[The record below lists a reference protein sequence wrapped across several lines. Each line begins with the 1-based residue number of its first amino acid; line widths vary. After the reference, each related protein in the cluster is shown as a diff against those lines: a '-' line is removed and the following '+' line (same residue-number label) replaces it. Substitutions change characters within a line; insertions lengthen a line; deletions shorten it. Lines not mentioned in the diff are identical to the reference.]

1 MTQPELLAVAR
12 VHRPQGLRGAV
23 SAEVLTAFPERL
35 RPGLELIWQRDD
47 SQETRTLRLAEA
59 RPHGSR
65 LLLRLEGV
73 EDADAARALAGG
85 DLCVP
90 AGDAVPAPEGFFYS
104 HELRGFACTDRDGRR
119 LGTAEGVE
127 ETPAGPLL
135 SVMRPDGK
143 EALVPFVAEYV
154 VRVDREARAIILDLP
169 EGLLEL

>member
-12 VHRPQGLRGAV
+12 VHRPHGLRGEV

-35 RPGLELIWQRDD
+35 RPGLELIWQRD
-47 SQETRTLRLAEA
+47 SETRTVRLAEA
-59 RPHGSR
+59 RPHGGR

-85 DLCVP
+85 DLCVA

-104 HELRGFACTDRDGRR
+104 HELRGFACTDRVGRR

-127 ETPAGPLL
+127 QTPAGPLL
-135 SVMRPDGK
+135 SVTRPDGK

>member
-1 MTQPELLAVAR
+1 MTQPELLVVAR
-12 VHRPQGLRGAV
+12 VHRPHGLQGEV

-35 RPGLELIWQRDD
+35 RPGLELVWQRDE
-47 SQETRTLRLAEA
+47 QTRTVRLAEA

-65 LLLRLEGV
+65 FLLRFEGV
-73 EDADAARALAGG
+73 GDADAARALAGG
-85 DLCVP
+85 DLCVA

-104 HELRGFACTDRDGRR
+104 HELRGFACADREGRR

-135 SVMRPDGK
+135 TVTRPDGK
-143 EALVPFVAEYV
+143 QALVPFVEEYV
-154 VRVDREARAIILDLP
+154 VRVDRDARAIILDLP

>member
-12 VHRPQGLRGAV
+12 VHRPHGLRGEV

-47 SQETRTLRLAEA
+47 ETRTVRLAEA

-73 EDADAARALAGG
+73 EDADAARALSGG
-85 DLCVP
+85 DLCVA
-90 AGDAVPAPEGFFYS
+90 AGEAVPAPEGFFYS
-104 HELRGFACTDRDGRR
+104 HEIHGFACMDRDGRR

-135 SVMRPDGK
+135 SLTRPDGK